1 MTERVPPDG
10 VNPDRERPRRRKNR
24 TGAREDRAVS
34 VTVGYVLN
42 LAVASLLLTGLF
54 VAGGSFVQSER
65 EAAIEGELTVVG
77 ERVASDLMTVDRL
90 ATASES
96 PTELTVERRAELPIR
111 VSGVEYTVSVVPDG
125 GDGDAHLLRLEA
137 DRVDVVVEIPV
148 RTTEPVEG
156 TTVEGGDVTIEWD
169 DAAEWE
175 DGAVVMRS

>member
-1 MTERVPPDG
+1 MTERNLHGG
-10 VNPDRERPRRRKNR
+10 VDQ
-24 TGAREDRAVS
+24 DRAVS

-77 ERVASDLMTVDRL
+77 ERVAADLMTVDRL
-90 ATASES
+90 ANASENPS
-96 PTELTVERRAELPIR
+96 ELTVERRAELPTR
-111 VSGVEYTVSVVPDG
+111 VSGVEYTVSLVPDG
-125 GDGDAHLLRLEA
+125 GADGAHLLRLES

-148 RTTEPVEG
+148 RAAEPVDE

-169 DAAEWE
+169 D
-175 DGAVVMRS
+175 GAVVIRS